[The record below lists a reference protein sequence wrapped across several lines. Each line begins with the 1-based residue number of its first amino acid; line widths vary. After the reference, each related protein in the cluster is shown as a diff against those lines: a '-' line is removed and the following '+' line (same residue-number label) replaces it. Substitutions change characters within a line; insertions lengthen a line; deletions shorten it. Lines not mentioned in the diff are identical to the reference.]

1 MTSEDT
7 TYLASQM
14 ELVALG
20 SASVHGF
27 DSRSLARVIA
37 SEIAAASRA
46 LEFARERYALHR
58 GDGEERRTNAIR
70 LQYCE
75 AWVKSL
81 TTIAR
86 SLP

>member
-1 MTSEDT
+1 MPEDT
-7 TYLASQM
+7 T
-14 ELVALG
+14 
-20 SASVHGF
+20 VHGF
-27 DSRSLARVIA
+27 DFRPLARAIA
-37 SEIAAASRA
+37 TEIAAASRA
-46 LEFARERYALHR
+46 LEFARERAAEPKDEGHPQTSAIN
-58 GDGEERRTNAIR
+58 RRAAVIR